1 MESLEETPFSQIYR
15 AMRRDSPKGWVA
27 IKRGSIDRK
36 VAMQPHDIGKEER
49 ILLGLSSINV
59 NVFSWFRLEII
70 KLIIPR

>member
-15 AMRRDSPKGWVA
+15 VRRGEPRKGWVA

-59 NVFSWFRLEII
+59 NVFS
-70 KLIIPR
+70 